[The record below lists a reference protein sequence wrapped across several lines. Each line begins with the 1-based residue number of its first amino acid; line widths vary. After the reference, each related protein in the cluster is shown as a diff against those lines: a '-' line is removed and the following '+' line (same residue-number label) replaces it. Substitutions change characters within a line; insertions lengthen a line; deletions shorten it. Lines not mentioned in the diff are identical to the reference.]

1 LKAAKDIL
9 YGVKLLSISGSTAID
24 IPAIRID
31 SRLVQKGDAFIA
43 SKGTVADGH
52 AFISK
57 AIEMGAALI
66 VCETLPETRG
76 AGVTYVQVEDS
87 RLALGVMAAN
97 FYGHPSQELTLVG
110 VTGTNGKT
118 TVATLLYQLF
128 TKLGHKVGLLSTIRN
143 LVGDQEYTSTHTT
156 GDAVSINQLLREMV
170 DSGCRYAFMEVS
182 SHAAHQERIYGLHF
196 KGAVFT
202 NITHDHLDYHKTF
215 KDYIFAKKRFF
226 DQLGSD
232 AFALINKDD
241 KRADVMIQNTAAR
254 SYTYA
259 VRTLADFQ
267 ARILENTFDGMM
279 LQVDGKEMHTR
290 MMGRFNAYNIL
301 SVYAVAVLL
310 DVDPLEA
317 LSAISNLAGAQGR
330 FEWIRSP
337 KDRVTGIIDY
347 AHTPDALKN
356 VLDTVREV
364 RSGNEHLITV
374 VGCGGDRDWE
384 KRPKMAL
391 IASELSDKVILTS
404 DNPRS
409 EDPMAILE
417 DMKAGVPGHQY
428 RKVLV
433 QPDRREAVRMAVSI
447 AQPGDIIMLAGKG
460 HETYQEVKGV
470 KYPFDDKAI
479 LQETFQE
486 MDR

>member
-1 LKAAKDIL
+1 LKAAKEIL

-31 SRLVQKGDAFIA
+31 SRLVQPGDAFVA
-43 SKGTVADGH
+43 SRGTLTDGH
-52 AFISK
+52 AFINK
-57 AIEMGAALI
+57 AIELGAALI
-66 VCETLPETRG
+66 VCETLPATQET
-76 AGVTYVQVEDS
+76 GVTYVQVEDS
-87 RLALGVMAAN
+87 RLALGKMAAN
-97 FYGHPSQELTLVG
+97 FFGHPSQELTLVG

-128 TKLGHKVGLLSTIRN
+128 TKLGYQVGLLSTIRN

-170 DSGCRYAFMEVS
+170 DRGCRYAFMEVS

-259 VRTLADFQ
+259 VRTLADFH

-310 DVDPLEA
+310 EVDPLEA

-330 FEWIRSP
+330 FEWVRSP

-364 RSGNEHLITV
+364 RSGNEYLITV
-374 VGCGGDRDWE
+374 VGCGGDRDQE

-409 EDPMAILE
+409 EDPLAILE

-460 HETYQEVKGV
+460 HETYQEIKGV

>member
-1 LKAAKDIL
+1 
-9 YGVKLLSISGSTAID
+9 
-24 IPAIRID
+24 
-31 SRLVQKGDAFIA
+31 
-43 SKGTVADGH
+43 
-52 AFISK
+52 
-57 AIEMGAALI
+57 
-66 VCETLPETRG
+66 
-76 AGVTYVQVEDS
+76 
-87 RLALGVMAAN
+87 
-97 FYGHPSQELTLVG
+97 
-110 VTGTNGKT
+110 
-118 TVATLLYQLF
+118 
-128 TKLGHKVGLLSTIRN
+128 
-143 LVGDQEYTSTHTT
+143 
-156 GDAVSINQLLREMV
+156 
-170 DSGCRYAFMEVS
+170 
-182 SHAAHQERIYGLHF
+182 
-196 KGAVFT
+196 
-202 NITHDHLDYHKTF
+202 
-215 KDYIFAKKRFF
+215 
-226 DQLGSD
+226 
-232 AFALINKDD
+232 
-241 KRADVMIQNTAAR
+241 
-254 SYTYA
+254 
-259 VRTLADFQ
+259 
-267 ARILENTFDGMM
+267 
-279 LQVDGKEMHTR
+279 

-310 DVDPLEA
+310 EVDPLEA

-404 DNPRS
+404 DNPRN
-409 EDPMAILE
+409 EDPMVILE

-470 KYPFDDKAI
+470 KHPFDDKAI

>member
-1 LKAAKDIL
+1 MKAAKDIL